1 MKSAKSEDQGL
12 TILLTQFKTKVL
24 NLSLNL
30 GLSAFVKSAQEN
42 IIIIEV
48 HHLVFGKLV
57 ISLVTLKLLELSSL

>member
-30 GLSAFVKSAQEN
+30 GLSAFVKSAQGN
-42 IIIIEV
+42 IIEV